1 MAQRTFNK
9 NNWTGEDATITFN
22 KNGTFT
28 LNGDNFVIIRT
39 TEKSD
44 DFENQVSKVYRANP
58 ADLEFP
64 GELCPVATA
73 NKFSWADGS
82 FANDDIWDAFDGDDQ
97 IYCGIL
103 RTDKCDEIA
112 LAQVL
117 FNII

>member
-58 ADLEFP
+58 AAFCAP
-64 GELCPVATA
+64 INAT
-73 NKFSWADGS
+73 KSPWHRCFSTSSDPHPT
-82 FANDDIWDAFDGDDQ
+82 
-97 IYCGIL
+97 
-103 RTDKCDEIA
+103 R
-112 LAQVL
+112 AQRPAPR
-117 FNII
+117 I